1 MRFHRLE
8 VSFPFTS
15 GPVGHLS
22 FTFICLSMARCV
34 VRPEGLLL
42 LLDYRG
48 ALPLLNV
55 TTQQQHCS
63 GLLECRYFLQEEIN
77 RTGSRLSD
85 AGKAPGAVALIDPL
99 FTTQSTVDGKAERI
113 LLLHK
118 GSTIWLL
125 SSPGSSSGM
134 GESVKAGGLP
144 THGSMP
150 SSFTW
155 VKGMGRRAWA
165 GTGLGQVCI
174 CCPGI
179 VTHTHQRA
187 GEGHAVGNILG
198 GAQSHSQYVLAKPG

>member
-1 MRFHRLE
+1 M
-8 VSFPFTS
+8 
-15 GPVGHLS
+15 
-22 FTFICLSMARCV
+22 
-34 VRPEGLLL
+34 RPEGLLL

-48 ALPLLNV
+48 ALPLLNI

-77 RTGSRLSD
+77 RTGRRLSD

-99 FTTQSTVDGKAERI
+99 FTTQSTVDGKAEHI

-179 VTHTHQRA
+179 VTHTPA
-187 GEGHAVGNILG
+187 GRRGACSGEHSWWSSVSQSVCISKTGLSEGFGELG
-198 GAQSHSQYVLAKPG
+198 LTAKALML